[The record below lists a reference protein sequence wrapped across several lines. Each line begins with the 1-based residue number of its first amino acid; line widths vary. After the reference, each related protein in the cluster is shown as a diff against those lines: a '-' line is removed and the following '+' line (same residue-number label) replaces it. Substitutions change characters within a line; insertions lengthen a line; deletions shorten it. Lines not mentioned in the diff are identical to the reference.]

1 MTGYAAVV
9 LAGGAA
15 RRMGGVDK
23 PARPVGGRS
32 MLHRVL
38 AAVADAD
45 QRIVVGPSGPLPDG
59 VRTTHED
66 PPGGGPVAATAAGLA
81 LLDPGTTTVALLAAD
96 LPLLTAAAVTELRRA
111 LDAPATEQPHAPS
124 AGQSHA
130 PATERP
136 HAPAAEQ
143 SHDPATQQSHDP
155 AAEQT
160 PALGEPI
167 FAVTEL
173 QRALDAPA
181 HTMSHASA
189 IEREHDPAA
198 DREHHPTTE
207 REPALTP
214 DEPTAA
220 LACYVDGDGRRQQL
234 CAVWRLPAL
243 RTALDRLAAT
253 RGGTLDGAPVRGL
266 LTGVAVREVSWSGS
280 GPPPWFDCDTD
291 EDVRRAE
298 EWSR

>member
-23 PARPVGGRS
+23 PARPVGGRP

-45 QRIVVGPSGPLPDG
+45 QRIVVGPSVPLPDG
-59 VRTTHED
+59 VRTTREE
-66 PPGGGPVAATAAGLA
+66 PPGGGPVAAIAAGLA

-96 LPLLTAAAVTELRRA
+96 LPLLTAAAVTELRHA
-111 LDAPATEQPHAPS
+111 LDT
-124 AGQSHA
+124 
-130 PATERP
+130 
-136 HAPAAEQ
+136 PAAERGR
-143 SHDPATQQSHDP
+143 DL
-155 AAEQT
+155 AA
-160 PALGEPI
+160 
-167 FAVTEL
+167 
-173 QRALDAPA
+173 
-181 HTMSHASA
+181 
-189 IEREHDPAA
+189 EREHDRAAEREREPAA
-198 DREHHPTTE
+198 DRELDRATE
-207 REPALTP
+207 RASALPPRGLTV
-214 DEPTAA
+214 A

-243 RTALDRLAAT
+243 RAALDRLAAT